1 MLVTDSFI
9 ILVCNGAEYKTV
21 KRGLRDTSLSDRI
34 IPIPIGIQAVY
45 RFLETSNIDKNTPV
59 ILLGL
64 AGSLSKEYS
73 VGDVVVYD
81 SCCYLEKG
89 KLLTKPCNGMLKNY
103 LVKRLNASTVGGITS
118 DILLWESSQKKRL
131 FQQSQAMVVDMESFA
146 ILSYFATAA
155 VVRVVSDGVDDNLPQ
170 LNQAIT
176 PTGELDGVRMFFA
189 FLRQPVRG
197 IKLVKNSLI
206 SLRKLEAVVRKLG
219 DGG

>member
-1 MLVTDSFI
+1 MPVTDSFI

-21 KRGLRDTSLSDRI
+21 KRGLRNTSLYDRI

-45 RFLETSNIDKNTPV
+45 RFLETSNIDRNKPV

-64 AGSLSKEYS
+64 AGSLSKEYL

-89 KLLTKPCNGMLKNY
+89 ELITKSCNERLKDY
-103 LVKRLNASTVGGITS
+103 LVRRINASAVRGITS
-118 DILLWESSQKKRL
+118 DILLSESSQKKKL
-131 FQQSQAMVVDMESFA
+131 FQQSQAVVVDMESFA

-155 VVRVVSDGVDDNLPQ
+155 VVRVISDGVDDNLPQ

-176 PTGELDGVRMFFA
+176 ATGRLDGVGVFFA
-189 FLRQPVRG
+189 FLKQPAKG
-197 IKLVKNSLI
+197 ITLIRNSII
-206 SLRKLEAVVRKLG
+206 SLKKLEAVVKQLRG
-219 DGG
+219 